1 MTEDDVVH
9 IVRSYIEGLFPK
21 VCSNCGRRFES
32 LRDYLK
38 TTTHLAT
45 PVLYDNITDSVPEK
59 PLGPMSLA
67 SCPCGTT
74 LGISSLGI
82 PLTQMI
88 ELMTW
93 ARTECKSRSIS
104 VRELLRHI
112 RDRIDRQVLEGPE
125 DELRD
130 APP

>member
-1 MTEDDVVH
+1 MTEDDVVR

-21 VCSNCGRRFES
+21 VCPNCGRRFVS
-32 LRDYLK
+32 LRDYLE
-38 TTTHLAT
+38 TTSHLAT
-45 PVLYDNITDSVPEK
+45 PVLYDDITDSVPEK

-74 LGISSLGI
+74 LGIGSRGI
-82 PLTQMI
+82 PTAQMI
-88 ELMTW
+88 KLLIW
-93 ARTECKSRSIS
+93 ARAESRRQSIS

-125 DELRD
+125 DEVRD
-130 APP
+130 VPP